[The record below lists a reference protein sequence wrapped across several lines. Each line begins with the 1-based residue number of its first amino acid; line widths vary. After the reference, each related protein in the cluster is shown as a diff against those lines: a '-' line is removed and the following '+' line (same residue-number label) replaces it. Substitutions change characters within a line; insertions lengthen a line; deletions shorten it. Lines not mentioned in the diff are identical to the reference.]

1 MDVPSGH
8 KINDLILPRCTFSK
22 VKAIFKFSVLA
33 SGSKGNAVYIESEQA
48 SILIDIGIGPRVLK
62 QRLEHIQREPQNVTA
77 LFLTHEHSDHISG
90 AGALTK
96 KHGTPVYGTRGTRE
110 AMRRHVSPDVDWRT
124 IQQEDETVVGDLTIE
139 SFGTPHDAAESVA
152 YVVRCGSKKLGHI
165 TDLGKVTPRIVE
177 KLQDCDT
184 LLVESNHDERML
196 ENGFYPWPLKQRIQ
210 SDVGHLSNVACAD
223 LLAQVKH
230 DALKTIVL
238 MHLSE
243 SNNHPEIAMDSA
255 RRVLGDHPATL
266 FPARQKQPSVLIP
279 I

>member
-1 MDVPSGH
+1 VAYRKDR
-8 KINDLILPRCTFSK
+8 I
-22 VKAIFKFSVLA
+22 IFQFSVLA

-48 SILIDIGIGPRVLK
+48 RILIDIGIGPRVLK
-62 QRLEHIQREPQNVTA
+62 KRLEHIQREPQDVSA

-110 AMRRHVSPDVDWRT
+110 ALRRHVSPDVDWRT
-124 IQQEDETVVGDLTIE
+124 IQQEDEAVVGDLTVE
-139 SFGTPHDAAESVA
+139 SFATPHDAAESVA
-152 YVVRCGSKKLGHI
+152 YVVRCGSQKLGHI
-165 TDLGKVTPRIVE
+165 TDLGQITPQVVA
-177 KLQDCDT
+177 KLQGCDV

-196 ENGFYPWPLKQRIQ
+196 VDGYYPWPIKQRIQ
-210 SDVGHLSNVACAD
+210 SDVGHLSNLACAD

-230 DALKTIVL
+230 DGLKTVVL

-255 RRVLGDHPATL
+255 RRVLGNHPATL
-266 FPARQKQPSVLIP
+266 FPARQKHPSVLIP
-279 I
+279 VE

>member
-1 MDVPSGH
+1 M
-8 KINDLILPRCTFSK
+8 
-22 VKAIFKFSVLA
+22 A

-62 QRLEHIQREPQNVTA
+62 KRLEHIRREPQEVSA

-110 AMRRHVSPDVDWRT
+110 AMRRHVPPDVDWRT
-124 IQQEDETVVGDLTIE
+124 IQQEDEAKVGDLRVE

-177 KLQDCDT
+177 KLKECDT
-184 LLVESNHDERML
+184 LLIESNHDERML
-196 ENGFYPWPLKQRIQ
+196 ENGHYPWPLKQRIR
-210 SDVGHLSNVACAD
+210 SDVGHLSNTACAD

-230 DALKTIVL
+230 DALKTVVL

-266 FPARQKQPSVLIP
+266 FPARQTHPSVLIP
-279 I
+279 VE

>member
-1 MDVPSGH
+1 
-8 KINDLILPRCTFSK
+8 
-22 VKAIFKFSVLA
+22 
-33 SGSKGNAVYIESEQA
+33 
-48 SILIDIGIGPRVLK
+48 
-62 QRLEHIQREPQNVTA
+62 

-110 AMRRHVSPDVDWRT
+110 ALRRHISPDVDWRT
-124 IQQEDETVVGDLTIE
+124 IQQEDESVVGDLTVE
-139 SFGTPHDAAESVA
+139 SFATPHDAAESVA

-210 SDVGHLSNVACAD
+210 SDVGHLSNTACAD

-230 DALKTIVL
+230 ENGSADASQRI
-238 MHLSE
+238 E
-243 SNNHPEIAMDSA
+243 
-255 RRVLGDHPATL
+255 
-266 FPARQKQPSVLIP
+266 QPSGTRNGLRP
-279 I
+279 PDTGRPPRDPLPRPPETPLRSHPC

>member
-1 MDVPSGH
+1 
-8 KINDLILPRCTFSK
+8 
-22 VKAIFKFSVLA
+22 LA

-48 SILIDIGIGPRVLK
+48 SILIDIGIGPCVLK
-62 QRLEHIQREPQNVTA
+62 KRLEHIRREPQDVSA

-110 AMRRHVSPDVDWRT
+110 ALRRHVSPDVDWRT
-124 IQQEDETVVGDLTIE
+124 IQQEDEARVGDLTVE

-165 TDLGKVTPRIVE
+165 TDLGKVTPRIIE

-210 SDVGHLSNVACAD
+210 SDVGHLSNNACAD
-223 LLAQVKH
+223 LLAQVRH
-230 DALKTIVL
+230 DALKTVVL

-243 SNNHPEIAMDSA
+243 SNNHPELAMDSA

-266 FPARQKQPSVLIP
+266 FPARQKNPSVLIP
-279 I
+279 VE